1 MFGIFFESHPDLRRI
16 LTDYG
21 FISFPLRKDYPV
33 EGYVEVRYDDK
44 LKQLIYEP
52 VEFSQAY
59 RNFKFSSPW
68 KNIIL

>member
-59 RNFKFSSPW
+59 RNFKFSSP
-68 KNIIL
+68 